1 MKLIVATDKDW
12 GIGKNNDLLVHLPND
27 LKFFKEKTI
36 DKIVI
41 MGRNTLE
48 SMPGG
53 KPLPKRT
60 NIVITGNP
68 DYIKEGCVM
77 AASVEE
83 AVAKAKVLAGE
94 EGEEKIFVIGGASI
108 YEQMLPLCD
117 TCFIT
122 RMNKAFEADRFFPN
136 LDENPDFEVVWE
148 SPAQEENGVEYKFRE
163 YRRK

>member
-27 LKFFKEKTI
+27 LKFFKEKTL

-60 NIVITGNP
+60 NIVISRNP
-68 DYIKEGCVM
+68 EYIKEGCVM

-83 AVAKAKVLAGE
+83 AAAKARVLAGE
-94 EGEEKIFVIGGASI
+94 GGEDNIFVIGGASI
-108 YEQMLPLCD
+108 YEQMLPMCNS
-117 TCFIT
+117 CFIT
-122 RMNKAFEADRFFPN
+122 RMNKAFGADRFFPN

-148 SPAQEENGVEYKFRE
+148 SPSQEENGVEYKFRE